1 MIAFTDSNLQDYF
14 SQYDTGHFDSTGVV
28 NPTSFN
34 FINNNAD
41 NLVVTVGCSWTW
53 GANMTKNDDP
63 EHRLKYNFG
72 RVLADNLDADWLCL
86 GQVGT
91 GNFWLYQ
98 KVEEFVKLISSL
110 KYKKIY
116 IICTLTEVGRQCYT
130 ELDSHIDY
138 ADYFANNKYGTP
150 LLEHLNE
157 YAVSRIIAATT
168 PHSNVVLRIGTNFV
182 DPIGVGIAGK
192 HVVPKN
198 WLSILCEASGT
209 EYTGPCYTVSHLAA
223 DRLRKLQ
230 KFTHD
235 GFGYTLWLTD
245 LLNQG
250 GERIRLCQRCDL
262 LMPGTGHPGVEGHN
276 IWAQEILKTL

>member
-1 MIAFTDSNLQDYF
+1 MIELTDNNLQDYF
-14 SQYDTGHFDSTGVV
+14 SQYNTGHFDNTGIA

-53 GANMTKNDDP
+53 GANMTSTDDLDY
-63 EHRLKYNFG
+63 RLKHNFG

-130 ELDSHIDY
+130 ELDSHLDY
-138 ADYFANNKYGTP
+138 SEYFSNNKYGIP
-150 LLEHLNE
+150 LIEHLNE
-157 YAVSRIIAATT
+157 YVVSRIVAATT
-168 PHSNVVLRIGTNFV
+168 PYNNVVLRIGTNFV
-182 DPIGVGIAGK
+182 DPIGVNHASKYLI
-192 HVVPKN
+192 PDT
-198 WLSILCEASGT
+198 WLSLLCNTTGT
-209 EYTGPCYTVSHLAA
+209 AYTDTCYVVSHLAIE
-223 DRLRKLQ
+223 RLRKLQ

-235 GFGYTLWLTD
+235 GFGFTLWLTD
-245 LLNQG
+245 LIANG
-250 GERIRLCQRCDL
+250 GKRIRLCQECNL
-262 LMPGTGHPGVEGHN
+262 LMPGTGHPGAEGHEL
-276 IWAQEILKTL
+276 WAKHILKTL